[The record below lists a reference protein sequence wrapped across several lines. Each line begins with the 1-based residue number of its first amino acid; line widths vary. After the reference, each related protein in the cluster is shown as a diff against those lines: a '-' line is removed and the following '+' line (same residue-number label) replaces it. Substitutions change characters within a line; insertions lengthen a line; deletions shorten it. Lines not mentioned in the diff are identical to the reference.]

1 MIPQTTL
8 RRALADPN
16 LLASVLTGD
25 SWKAWRILLIAA
37 MGEELTDDERVIF
50 KQLTGRDREPN
61 AMVEELVGVIGRRG
75 GKSRAISVVATYV
88 AGLCK
93 HPALVRGERGILLVI
108 APDQRQADIVL
119 DFTTANF
126 EDSPILSQLIEQR
139 VARSLRLN
147 NNITIEVRA
156 ADFRN
161 LRGPTYVCG
170 IADESAFWLTE
181 NSVNPDS
188 EILNAVRPGLATTNG
203 PLFLIS
209 SPYARRGEL
218 WRDFDRHYGAAG
230 DPLILVAQGA
240 SRTFNPTLSQSV
252 VDRAMERDPASASAE
267 FLAQFRTDIESYIS
281 VEAVRACVSAGIY
294 ERAPV
299 SGTHYVGFVDPSGG
313 SADSFALGI
322 GHVEYAR
329 QTVVIDCVRE
339 TKPPFSPEIVV
350 EDYSKVLK
358 DYNIGT
364 ITGDRYAGVWPVE
377 QFAKSNITY
386 VQSAAPKSDLYRDTL
401 PLINSARVELLD
413 NAKLVA
419 QLCALERRT
428 ARGGKDSINH
438 PPGGHDDLINVVAG
452 VCATNNKYGSYNL
465 NYSEWVTGVDADDPD
480 GSRAWRAARLAAYL
494 YSGGLIR

>member
-1 MIPQTTL
+1 MIPTVSL
-8 RRALADPN
+8 RKALADP
-16 LLASVLTGD
+16 LLLGRTIDGE
-25 SWKAWRILLIAA
+25 SWRAWRVLLIASV
-37 MGEELTDDERVIF
+37 GEPLTDDERLIF
-50 KQLTGRDREPN
+50 QRLTGRDHEPN

-108 APDQRQADIVL
+108 APDQRQADICL

-139 VARSLRLN
+139 VTRSLRLN

-188 EILNAVRPGLATTNG
+188 EILNAVRPGLATTGG

-218 WRDFDRHYGAAG
+218 WREFDKHYGPKG
-230 DPLILVAQGA
+230 DPRILVAQGA
-240 SRTFNPTLSQSV
+240 SRTFNPTLPQSV
-252 VDRAMERDPASASAE
+252 VDRAMERDPASAQAE
-267 FLAQFRTDIESYIS
+267 YLAMFRTDIESYVS
-281 VEAVRACVSAGIY
+281 VEAVRACVSSGIF
-294 ERAPV
+294 ERAPRPGI
-299 SGTHYVGFVDPSGG
+299 SYVGFVDPSGG
-313 SADSFALGI
+313 SADSFTLGV

-339 TKPPFSPEIVV
+339 TKPPFSPEVVV
-350 EDYSKVLK
+350 EDYAKVLK
-358 DYNIGT
+358 DYNINT
-364 ITGDRYAGVWPVE
+364 ITGDRYAGIWPVE
-377 QFAKSNITY
+377 QFAKSNINY

-401 PLINSARVELLD
+401 PLINSARVDLLD
-413 NAKLVA
+413 NPKLIA

-428 ARGGKDSINH
+428 ARGGRDSIDH

-465 NYSEWVTGVDADDPD
+465 NYAEWVTGVEEDDPD
-480 GSRAWRAARLAAYL
+480 GAKAFRAARLSAYL
-494 YSGGLIR
+494 YSDGGRR